1 MKTIKYISS
10 ALLAS
15 GLLISANAT
24 SVTTDPVGYIT
35 LQINGTGGEGS
46 SAFSFLSVP
55 MHSAIDAQSTIASFG
70 TSSITAS
77 SADWTVD
84 EFAAT
89 HFVQIVS
96 GPNEGI
102 AATIT
107 ANTSDTL
114 TTAEDLST
122 LLAGGESFAIRK
134 YTTIADVFGPENEAG
149 LVGGANAG
157 AADNIL
163 IPDGAGGFGFYYY
176 KNAGLIGGTG
186 WRSSASPSID
196 EANKILPF
204 GEGFLVRRIASEDI
218 SLVVTGSVIVN
229 DSIIPFESGINWAA
243 PVAPKTYTI
252 ADFFGP
258 NNEVGLVG
266 GANAGAADNILLP
279 DGSGGYLFFYF
290 KNAGLIGGTGWRSSA
305 SPSIDEADR
314 ILAQPG
320 SLFILN
326 RSQGGPFNLIELNP
340 VASN

>member
-1 MKTIKYISS
+1 M
-10 ALLAS
+10 LAAAS
-15 GLLISANAT
+15 FAVAPFSHA
-24 SVTTDPVGYIT
+24 VTTDPVGYVT
-35 LQINGTGGEGS
+35 VQINGTGGEGS

-55 MHSAIDAQSTIASFG
+55 MHGAIDAQSTIASFG

-77 SADWTVD
+77 SSDWTAD
-84 EFAAT
+84 QFAAT

-134 YTTIADVFGPENEAG
+134 YTTIADVFGPANEAG
-149 LVGGANAG
+149 LVGAAG
-157 AADNIL
+157 VGLADNIL
-163 IPDGAGGFGFYYY
+163 VPDGAGGFEFYYY
-176 KNAGLIGGTG
+176 KNGGLGGTG
-186 WRSSASPSID
+186 WRSSASASID

-218 SLVVTGSVIVN
+218 SLVVTGSVIAN
-229 DSIIPFESGINWAA
+229 DSLIPFESGVNWAA

-252 ADFFGP
+252 AEFFGP
-258 NNEVGLVG
+258 NNEAGLVG
-266 GANAGAADNILLP
+266 AAGAGLADNILLP
-279 DGSGGYLFFYF
+279 DGSGGYLFFYY
-290 KNAGLIGGTGWRSSA
+290 KNAGLGGTGWRSSA
-305 SPSIDEADR
+305 SASINEADR
-314 ILAQPG
+314 ILVEPG
-320 SLFILN
+320 SLFIVN
-326 RSQGGPFNLIELNP
+326 RSQGDAFNLFELNP